1 MLIEPNKPVIRDK
14 MFEKLGSLIVSYKKF
29 IFTLFIIL
37 ILAAGAIGS
46 SVFGKLDSGGYSDP
60 NSDSAKVFEYLTDD
74 FKVKDPM
81 VVLVLESK
89 DGVISPTASASA
101 TKLEG
106 QIKLEPGVDSTLSFW
121 SSAGAPSLKSTDSK
135 SGFLF
140 IYSKSIEW
148 DDVQDLGKRIQE
160 KYQGNY
166 EDLRIY
172 ASGTGVFAHAINTK
186 IADDL
191 KLSEAISIPLT
202 FILLVFVFG
211 SLVASAMP
219 LLVGVSAIL
228 GSLLIMYL
236 LTLFTGVSVFALN
249 LITGLG
255 LGLGIDYSLLMV
267 NRFREGLHAGK
278 TVDEAVRRTVS
289 TAGKTVFYSGLT
301 IVITLASL
309 MLFPLM
315 FLKSFGYAG
324 VTVVIMA
331 VLGSLVALPAL
342 LAILGKRINKAVVR
356 KGAITPKEDG
366 KWAQTARLVMKR
378 PLGVVVLSLILL
390 TVFAAPIK
398 NIVFTQVD
406 SRVLPASNPAAAAS
420 QIISERFPGQE
431 GNPIEIVIP
440 NGSQIQNKI
449 DEFTAQVAKVDG
461 VVRIGQSQ
469 LFRNDVRVTAIHAM
483 GPRTPDAERLI
494 NEIRQLSAPAGT
506 LIGGVAA
513 DYADTQN
520 GIARTMP
527 WALLWIVI
535 GVLVLLFVFTGS
547 IILPIKAVILNILS
561 LAATLGAITWI
572 FVDGHMKWLV
582 GEFTVTNA
590 VDTGSIILVAVVAFG
605 LSMDYELFLLSRIK
619 EEHDAGKSNVESVAI
634 GLQRSARIITAAAG
648 LLAIVFA
655 SFILSGVTSIK
666 MLGFGVAFA
675 IILDATLVRA
685 LLVPALMRLF
695 GERNWWAPKAMQ
707 KFTISH

>member
-1 MLIEPNKPVIRDK
+1 
-14 MFEKLGSLIVSYKKF
+14 MFEKLGSLIVNRKKL
-29 IFTLFIIL
+29 IFTLFIIS
-37 ILAAGAIGS
+37 ILSAGVIGS

-60 NSDSAKVFEYLTDD
+60 KSDSAKAFEYLTDV
-74 FKVKDPM
+74 FKVKDPA
-81 VVLVLESK
+81 VVLVVETQTELT
-89 DGVISPTASASA
+89 DPAVVATA
-101 TKLEG
+101 TKLESI
-106 QIKLEPGVDSTLSFW
+106 IKTEEGVGSTLSYW
-121 SSAGAPSLKSTDSK
+121 SSGGAPSLKSSDSK
-135 SGFLF
+135 SAFLF
-140 IYSKSIEW
+140 VYSEDVEW
-148 DDVQDLGKRIQE
+148 DTVQSLGKRMQA
-160 KYQGNY
+160 KYDGKFEN
-166 EDLRIY
+166 LTIY

-191 KLSEAISIPLT
+191 KLSESISIPLT

-211 SLVASAMP
+211 GLVASAMP

-228 GSLLIMYL
+228 GSFLIIYL

-267 NRFREGLHAGK
+267 NRFREELHAGK
-278 TVDEAVRRTVS
+278 SVNEAIKRTVA

-342 LAILGKRINKAVVR
+342 LAILGNRIDKAVVR
-356 KGAITPKEDG
+356 KSAITPKEDG
-366 KWAQTARLVMKR
+366 RWAQTARFVMRK
-378 PLGVVVLSLILL
+378 PVSVVVLSLIALG
-390 TVFAAPIK
+390 VFAAPIT
-398 NIVFTQVD
+398 NIVFSQVD
-406 SRVLPASNPAAAAS
+406 SRVLPASNPAAYAS
-420 QIISERFPGQE
+420 QLITERFPGQE
-431 GNPIEIVIP
+431 GNPIEIIIP
-440 NGSQIQNKI
+440 GGS
-449 DEFTAQVAKVDG
+449 AKLEEIKNYTTEISKVKG
-461 VVRIGQSQ
+461 VVRIGEPQV
-469 LFRNDVRVTAIHAM
+469 LGNDVRVIAIHDM
-483 GPRTPDAERLI
+483 GPRTPLAEVLI
-494 NEIRQLSAPAGT
+494 KEIRQIPSPDQT
-506 LIGGVAA
+506 LVGGVAA
-513 DYADTQN
+513 DYADTQI

-527 WALLWIVI
+527 WALTWIAV
-535 GVLVLLFVFTGS
+535 GVLVLLFLFTGS

-561 LAATLGAITWI
+561 LAATLGVITWI
-572 FVDGHMKWLV
+572 FVDGHLKWLV
-582 GEFTVTNA
+582 GDFTVTGA

-619 EEHDAGKSNVESVAI
+619 EEHDAGKSNVEAVAT

-695 GERNWWAPKAMQ
+695 GERNWWAPKSM
-707 KFTISH
+707 KRFTLDH

>member
-1 MLIEPNKPVIRDK
+1 
-14 MFEKLGSLIVSYKKF
+14 MFEKLGSLIVTRKKF
-29 IFTLFIIL
+29 IFTLFIAL

-60 NSDSAKVFEYLTDD
+60 KSDSAKVFEYLTDE
-74 FKVKDPM
+74 FKVKAPA
-81 VVLVLESK
+81 VVLVVETK
-89 DGVISPTASASA
+89 NGIISPEASASA
-101 TKLEG
+101 TRLES
-106 QIKLEPGVDSTLSFW
+106 QIKLEPGVESTLSFW
-121 SSAGAPSLKSTDSK
+121 SSGGAPSLKSSDGNSA
-135 SGFLF
+135 FLF
-140 IYSKSIEW
+140 IYSESIEW
-148 DDVQDLGKRIQE
+148 DEVQNLGKRMQE
-160 KYQGNY
+160 KYEGNY
-166 EDLRIY
+166 ETLRVY

-191 KLSEAISIPLT
+191 KISEAISIPLT
-202 FILLVFVFG
+202 FIFLVFVFG

-255 LGLGIDYSLLMV
+255 LGLGIDYSLLIV
-267 NRFREGLHAGK
+267 YRFREELHAGK
-278 TVDEAVRRTVS
+278 SVEDAVRKTVS

-342 LAILGKRINKAVVR
+342 LAILGTRINKAVVR
-356 KGAITPKEDG
+356 KGATAPKEDG
-366 KWAQTARLVMKR
+366 RWAQTARFVMHR
-378 PLGVVVLSLILL
+378 PVAVVTLSLILL
-390 TVFAAPIK
+390 TVLAAPIK
-398 NIVFTQVD
+398 DIVFTQVD

-431 GNPIEIVIP
+431 GNPIEIVVP
-440 NGSQIQNKI
+440 NGAQITNQI
-449 DEFTAQVAKVDG
+449 DQFTSEVAKVDG
-461 VVRIGQSQ
+461 IVRIGQLQSYG
-469 LFRNDVRVTAIHAM
+469 NDVRVTAIHEM
-483 GPRTPDAERLI
+483 SPRTPDAERLI
-494 NEIRQLSAPAGT
+494 NEIRDLPSPEGT

-535 GVLVLLFVFTGS
+535 GVLLLLFVFTGS

-572 FVDGHMKWLV
+572 FVHGNLQWLV

-619 EEHDAGKSNVESVAI
+619 EEHDTGKSNVESVAI

-655 SFILSGVTSIK
+655 SFMLSGVTSIK

-695 GERNWWAPKAMQ
+695 GERNWWAPKSMK

>member
-1 MLIEPNKPVIRDK
+1 
-14 MFEKLGSLIVSYKKF
+14 MFQKLGSLIVSYKKF
-29 IFTLFIIL
+29 IFTLFITL

-60 NSDSAKVFEYLTDD
+60 NSDSARVFEYLTDD
-74 FKVKDPM
+74 FKVKDPA
-81 VVLVLESK
+81 VVLVVESK

-236 LTLFTGVSVFALN
+236 LTLFTDVSVFALN

-366 KWAQTARLVMKR
+366 KWAQTARFVMKR